1 MIVTAGGLII
11 VAILAFPWEQGRQV
25 FSDFLSWYGAST
37 YRYLPAPMRKQLDS
51 ATALAQQSTRSL
63 HGWLGTLNLGLVS
76 IGAGVLLNLQL
87 LVWVAGAF
95 ILMAVV
101 KLTSIQRAGRSRL
114 QAIVNALPA
123 QLDLLAMLLAAGQPL
138 LSSLQRSSE
147 GLLQNPL
154 RRELRIV
161 VASIRAGEPME
172 TALQRFA
179 QLFNT
184 REIQL
189 FCGALNHAR
198 ESGGSL
204 ADILREQAR
213 HRRNELFLQAEQK
226 ALEAPVKL
234 MLPLLTCIFPT
245 ALILL
250 VVVLSAKL
258 MWQL

>member
-1 MIVTAGGLII
+1 MITMAAVFITFAVWVLPWGRLRRWSAALPRWLGAGIYRALPPAVRTQIDGKAKLTELKQEAVHSLLGWLSAGGFSVLLGVVFAGALVLWTGAVI
-11 VAILAFPWEQGRQV
+11 AILA
-25 FSDFLSWYGAST
+25 L
-37 YRYLPAPMRKQLDS
+37 LK
-51 ATALAQQSTRSL
+51 
-63 HGWLGTLNLGLVS
+63 LV
-76 IGAGVLLNLQL
+76 
-87 LVWVAGAF
+87 
-95 ILMAVV
+95 AVH
-101 KLTSIQRAGRSRL
+101 RAGRTRL
-114 QAIVNALPA
+114 QLMVNALPA

-147 GLLQNPL
+147 GLLENPL
-154 RRELRIV
+154 RGELRAL
-161 VASIRAGEPME
+161 VADIRAGESME
-172 TALQRFA
+172 VALQRFA
-179 QLFNT
+179 QVFNT
-184 REIQL
+184 REIRL

-198 ESGGSL
+198 ESGASL

>member
-1 MIVTAGGLII
+1 MIIAAAALMVVAVLLVPWRFCQIFACAAVQSVGERAYQALPQSFRHQLHKAALLTQQSQRVLQRVLGCFVLGLAITIVGGLIANSVLI
-11 VAILAFPWEQGRQV
+11 
-25 FSDFLSWYGAST
+25 
-37 YRYLPAPMRKQLDS
+37 
-51 ATALAQQSTRSL
+51 
-63 HGWLGTLNLGLVS
+63 WLGAAGMGLV
-76 IGAGVLLNLQL
+76 VLR
-87 LVWVAGAF
+87 LVS
-95 ILMAVV
+95 MH
-101 KLTSIQRAGRSRL
+101 RAGQQRL
-114 QAIVNALPA
+114 QSMVNALPA
-123 QLDLLAMLLAAGQPL
+123 QLDLLAMLLASGLPL
-138 LSSLQRSSE
+138 LASLQRSSD

-154 RRELRIV
+154 RLELRTMIGH
-161 VASIRAGEPME
+161 IRAGESME
-172 TALQRFA
+172 TSLQRFA
-179 QLFNT
+179 ETFAA
-184 REIQL
+184 REIRL

-198 ESGGSL
+198 ESGASL